1 MSWWRRKR
9 WARLRRGTRLSPNCD
24 ASTLLTVP
32 TLVHVTAKAPWIGGV
47 RFGYARSMRTSLGPS
62 RRPERVRRECSHRN
76 ILQCRTMRMPIRPC
90 PIRNECPP
98 SGLPSFYSP
107 THCCYCK
114 YALNPSDEY
123 HTPRSFLYASSAC
136 LFLSSCCLI
145 MPWNFFC
152 CSSNRILALFR
163 IAYCSRD
170 GVGWRV

>member
-24 ASTLLTVP
+24 ASTLLTVN
-32 TLVHVTAKAPWIGGV
+32 VTAKAPWIGGV
-47 RFGYARSMRTSLGPS
+47 RSGYARSMRTSLGPS

-114 YALNPSDEY
+114 YALNPSVS
-123 HTPRSFLYASSAC
+123 HTSKLPDPVRLVS
-136 LFLSSCCLI
+136 LFIPLL
-145 MPWNFFC
+145 
-152 CSSNRILALFR
+152 LLLDHALELLLLLLEPHPCF
-163 IAYCSRD
+163 IPD
-170 GVGWRV
+170 RVL